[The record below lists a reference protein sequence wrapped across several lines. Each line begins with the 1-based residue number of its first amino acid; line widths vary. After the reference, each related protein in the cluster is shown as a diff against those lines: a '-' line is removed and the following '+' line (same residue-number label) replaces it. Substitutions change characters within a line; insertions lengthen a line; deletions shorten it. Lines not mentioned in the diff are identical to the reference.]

1 MRGWGG
7 YGKSKRSPRARW
19 NCWLEE
25 SKVGDES
32 GMSTNHAKRP
42 NLKPISFLR
51 SPDLFRLP
59 RWLTSPAPD
68 AGFQAAR
75 VEIMERNIV
84 LPVKAVVLALLV
96 YYMFFS
102 KWFEDVYTYRE
113 AVLLTVRLFL
123 LIYLVV
129 NIGVG
134 LMLVGMSELPFRLIR
149 EVVVMTAL
157 LDGLFWG
164 SLTMVTGGFDS
175 MLYWLFIGLIVR
187 NAVSIPVASTQI
199 VLNLIACGCFVVAG
213 VAEVTITQVEPEWSE
228 ESNEPY
234 ILRFIVLLMMT
245 ACCYGVQVL
254 FDKQRKVDEEAIE
267 FAQRQQQLQS
277 AGRLAAEIA
286 HQLKNPLGVINN
298 AAFTLQRTVKEGK
311 TITQQIQFIREEVE
325 RSDRIITELMGYARL
340 VEGRVEKLDVA
351 DELDQAIARVF
362 PPALKYEVEI
372 RREYAPALP
381 PLLMQ
386 RTHLYETFENVLQ
399 NAREAMNGHGVIE
412 VSTRV
417 GDSYSV
423 VVGIADN
430 GPGIPREKLGQ
441 IFEPYFTTKEK
452 GTGLG
457 LAIVKHNTEIYGGTV
472 RVESELGKGTRFIL
486 QFPAKT
492 VMKLR
497 K

>member
-1 MRGWGG
+1 M
-7 YGKSKRSPRARW
+7 P
-19 NCWLEE
+19 
-25 SKVGDES
+25 
-32 GMSTNHAKRP
+32 TNHFKRP
-42 NLKPISFLR
+42 DLKALSFLQ
-51 SPDLFRLP
+51 SPDWFKLP
-59 RWLTSPAPD
+59 RWLSSTAPD
-68 AGFQAAR
+68 TGFQASR
-75 VEIMERNIV
+75 IQFMERNIV
-84 LPVKAVVLALLV
+84 LPVKAVVLLLLM
-96 YYMFFS
+96 YYLFFS
-102 KWFEDVYTYRE
+102 NWFEDVYTFRE
-113 AVLLTVRLFL
+113 AVLLTVRLFF

-129 NIGVG
+129 NVAVG
-134 LMLVGMSELPFRLIR
+134 IMLVGMNELPFKLIR
-149 EVVVMTAL
+149 ELVVATAL

-164 SLTMVTGGFDS
+164 ALTLVTGGFDS
-175 MLYWLFIGLIVR
+175 MLYWVFVGLIVR

-199 VLNLIACGCFVVAG
+199 VLNLIVCACFVAG
-213 VAEVTITQVEPEWSE
+213 GLGEYAVTHDEPEFSE

-234 ILRFIVLLMMT
+234 FLRFMVLTMMT

-254 FDKQRKVDEEAIE
+254 FDKQRRVDEEAIE

-286 HQLKNPLGVINN
+286 HQLKNPLGIINN
-298 AAFTLQRTVKEGK
+298 AAFALQRTVKEGK
-311 TITQQIQFIREEVE
+311 TITQQIQIIREEVE

-340 VEGRVEKLDVA
+340 VEGRVEKLDVSE
-351 DELDQAIARVF
+351 ELDQAIDRVF
-362 PPALKYEVEI
+362 PPAAKYAVEI

-386 RTHLYETFENVLQ
+386 RTHLCEALVNILQ
-399 NAREAMNGHGVIE
+399 NAREAMKGRGTIEASVYLAENYCVVIQI
-412 VSTRV
+412 T
-417 GDSYSV
+417 DS
-423 VVGIADN
+423 
-430 GPGIPREKLGQ
+430 GPGIPRDKLRQ